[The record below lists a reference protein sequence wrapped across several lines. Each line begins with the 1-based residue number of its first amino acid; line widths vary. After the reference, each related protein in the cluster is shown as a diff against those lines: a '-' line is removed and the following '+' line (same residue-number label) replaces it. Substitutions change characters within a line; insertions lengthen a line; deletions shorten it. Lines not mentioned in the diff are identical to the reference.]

1 MRSYN
6 HVVLVGNVVRD
17 PELRSLQNGT
27 SVATLSLAVSESRK
41 DADGNWIEDTSY
53 FDVTVWGRSA
63 EVVNSY
69 AKKGSPVL
77 VSGRLKQDT
86 WEQDGQRRS
95 KVKIVADTVN
105 LLTFGGGNGNG
116 SGTGSGYQK
125 NGNSSGYR
133 NGNNGNNGNWN
144 NGNGGGYR
152 SNNGNNGGSYAPA
165 QPQSSAAV
173 FDDVDPNIPF

>member
-116 SGTGSGYQK
+116 SGSGSGYQK

-133 NGNNGNNGNWN
+133 NGNNGRWN